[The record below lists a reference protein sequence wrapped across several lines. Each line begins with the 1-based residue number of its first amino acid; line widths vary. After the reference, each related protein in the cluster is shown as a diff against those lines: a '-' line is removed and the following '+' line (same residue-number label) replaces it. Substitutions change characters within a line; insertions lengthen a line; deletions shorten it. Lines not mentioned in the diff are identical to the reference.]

1 MIAQDCIFC
10 KIVKGQIPSI
20 KIYENESVL
29 AFPDIGPISQG
40 HTLIIPKDHF
50 ARLDDCPVEVL
61 SSIIAVLGKIAKA
74 VSGAMASDGYNVL
87 CNNGRAAG
95 QLVEH
100 IHFHIIPRKNNDGVF
115 NKWLSFEYEEGRAE
129 EIAEKICAKL

>member
-1 MIAQDCIFC
+1 MQDCIFC
-10 KIVKGQIPSI
+10 KIAKGQIPSI
-20 KIYENESVL
+20 KIYENESVF
-29 AFPDIGPISQG
+29 AFLDIAPISQG
-40 HTLIIPKDHF
+40 HTLIIPKNHF
-50 ARLDDCPVEVL
+50 TKLDDCPAEVL
-61 SSIIAVLGKIAKA
+61 SSIIAVIGKIAKA
-74 VSGAMASDGYNVL
+74 VSEAVASDGYNIL

-115 NKWLSFEYEEGRAE
+115 NRWPSFEYEKGRAE